1 MIYFTPNV
9 GSLCVL
15 FIIWNVW
22 LISGGFVHWSVG
34 WSKWWF
40 NLRSPAH
47 LGFCIEVGKQHVLF
61 TAYFLPQCLLS
72 LPCTSHFH
80 LHSPSY
86 SKELVMDCILLLFLC
101 GRIHYQT
108 NPWSRADMFVHVIL
122 VFLLMFSPLQLFFD

>member
-1 MIYFTPNV
+1 MFYSLYGMFDSSVVGLFTGAWAGV
-9 GSLCVL
+9 
-15 FIIWNVW
+15 
-22 LISGGFVHWSVG
+22 SGGLTCDHLLTWVSV
-34 WSKWWF
+34 
-40 NLRSPAH
+40 
-47 LGFCIEVGKQHVLF
+47 EVGKQHVLF